1 MPHSQPSERSP
12 HGRERHDSVAS
23 ASSSMDH
30 IIYHTAHDQMSHIA
44 MTIGPLQV
52 EERIDD
58 VESSLNYKLDMLL
71 EVLEATAGDNT

>member
-1 MPHSQPSERSP
+1 
-12 HGRERHDSVAS
+12 
-23 ASSSMDH
+23 
-30 IIYHTAHDQMSHIA
+30 

-58 VESSLNYKLDMLL
+58 VESSLNHKLDMLL